1 MGPAGARRTPPV
13 RTAATGG
20 LVGCDARTH
29 PRVRTRVAGPRR
41 VSRTH
46 LYQAVLQLA
55 THPER
60 AASAAGLHYV
70 TDEAPGLH
78 RRKAGRGVRYLDTRG
93 RPVRDGQ
100 TLARI
105 RSLVIPPAW
114 TEVWIC
120 RDPLGHLQATG
131 RDARGRKQYRYHP
144 RWRGMRDETKYGR
157 MLAFGQA
164 LPIIRART
172 DEDLARRGLPRRKV
186 LAAVI
191 RLLEATL
198 IRVGNEEYARD
209 NGSFG
214 LTTFRDRHA
223 SIRGSTVVFHFRGK
237 SGKEHRVGVQDRQ
250 LSRIVRK
257 CQELFQ
263 YVDGHGTRRAVS
275 SSDVNA
281 YVRETT
287 GQEFTAKDFRTW
299 AGTVL
304 AAWALRDMEAAGSKA
319 QSQRNVKRAV
329 ESVAQRLGNTVT
341 ICRRCYVHPVVIDA
355 YLDGSLVATLG
366 ERLAHQGRAGED
378 HLRPEESAVLALLH
392 RRLDAQG
399 AAAASP
405 PGPVQRDVEV
415 VAEAK

>member
-1 MGPAGARRTPPV
+1 
-13 RTAATGG
+13 
-20 LVGCDARTH
+20 
-29 PRVRTRVAGPRR
+29 VAGPRR
-41 VSRTH
+41 VSRTD
-46 LYQAVLQLA
+46 LYRAVLQLA
-55 THPER
+55 KHPAR
-60 AASAAGLHYV
+60 AASAAGLRYV
-70 TDEAPGLH
+70 TDEVPGLH
-78 RRKAGRGVRYLDTRG
+78 RRKVGRGVRFLDAGG
-93 RPVRDGQ
+93 RPVRDGP

-105 RSLVIPPAW
+105 KSLVIPPAW

-120 RDPLGHLQATG
+120 RDALGHLQATG

-144 RWRGMRDETKYGR
+144 RWRAVRDEAKYGR

-191 RLLEATL
+191 GLLEATL

-237 SGKEHRVGVQDRQ
+237 SGKEHRVGVQDRR

-257 CQELFQ
+257 CQELPGRELFQ
-263 YVDGHGTRRAVS
+263 YVDGHGTRHAVS

-304 AAWALRDMEAAGSKA
+304 AAWALREMEAAGSKA

-329 ESVAQRLGNTVT
+329 EKVAQRLGNTVT
-341 ICRRCYVHPVVIDA
+341 ICRKCYVHPVVIDA

-392 RRLDAQG
+392 RHPGDPGGDDERAPAQREVEAVG
-399 AAAASP
+399 AA
-405 PGPVQRDVEV
+405 
-415 VAEAK
+415 K